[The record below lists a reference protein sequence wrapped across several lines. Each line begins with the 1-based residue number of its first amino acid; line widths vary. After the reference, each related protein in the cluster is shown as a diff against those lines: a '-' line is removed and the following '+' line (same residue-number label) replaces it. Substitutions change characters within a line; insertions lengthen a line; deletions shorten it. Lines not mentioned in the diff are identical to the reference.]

1 VVNARLNEGFATW
14 VGWLAIDRLYP
25 EWDIWSKFTSEAL
38 QAALTMDSMKSSHAI
53 EVEVNNALE
62 IDQIFD
68 AISYYKGSSCINMLS
83 KFLGVETFLKVCWLA
98 VRFLLQGVSN
108 YLKKRA
114 YGNAT
119 TEDLWDALSEAS
131 NVPVNENMEIW
142 IKHVG
147 YPVLTVAEEIDGIGI
162 EQSRFLSTGNPQNS
176 RKN

>member
-1 VVNARLNEGFATW
+1 MNEGFATW

-83 KFLGVETFLKVCWLA
+83 KFLGVETFLKVLVAWSEMLTIGSQQLLEETG
-98 VRFLLQGVSN
+98 VRECYDGGSLGCPQRGFGCPRER
-108 YLKKRA
+108 K
-114 YGNAT
+114 YGNL
-119 TEDLWDALSEAS
+119 D
-131 NVPVNENMEIW
+131 
-142 IKHVG
+142 
-147 YPVLTVAEEIDGIGI
+147 
-162 EQSRFLSTGNPQNS
+162 
-176 RKN
+176 